1 PEDVSGATA
10 KAQLTADNATLSI
23 NNYKTDTNGIISKA
37 QADIKANADAITQ
50 KVSQTDYDTKTGQL
64 TTSVSKAQQTADTV
78 TTSLGNY
85 KQDADGRISANS
97 ADIITNANAIKQKV
111 AQSDYDA
118 NNTKL
123 TSRLTTVETT
133 ANGTATTVSN
143 LNGKVNNLGQLNRLL
158 NTEFNPDY
166 AAWTTYGNA
175 VTLSIDRYWL
185 QNGSNNLGVNRDQDQ
200 SNWGYA
206 TQKIAIGQNTTFSF
220 SVNAKINSMISSK
233 GRLYIHLRALDV
245 NGNAISDIYKS
256 ADKSTTV
263 NFERFSIQNAQTPAG
278 TTTVELAMGMYGG
291 GSVSF
296 NHPFFVLDSHIGN
309 YVAGNYSNS
318 DYLAQV
324 KITADTISNFVR
336 DSSGNISSDFQTA
349 LSKTSII
356 TDSTLATSIQKQT
369 ATQITS
375 ALTDNNGKII
385 SLINQDSSG
394 VQIAGKNIILDGN
407 VKVTNA
413 FTVGQ
418 ANIANGAI
426 GTAQIGDAAIT
437 SAKIADLDVSKITG
451 DVTNFIQSYWNG
463 RYGST
468 TITSIGMSI
477 NSGSVSTTFG
487 TSGMEMSGGVT
498 KASYKFG
505 TWKDWN
511 DNLTTSSGLYMG
523 IYNSSN
529 SFVSITGP
537 SGATAL
543 LLAGSTMDY
552 GNNTNIMRETLNIF
566 SVTNVRERLVFKGNK
581 WGYPS
586 FIDINEDSRTFNF
599 YTGSGSQSGGNYF
612 WFNQKVLSSG
622 TFSST
627 STLSKKNVLAEY
639 TEDALQEILKTNLVT
654 FEYKNRPGEKQISPI
669 IDDVNKNKKYYIPST
684 ILGEEDKYVDM
695 YSMITMAWKAIK
707 QLSEK
712 IGDK

>member
-10 KAQLTADNATLSI
+10 KAQLTADNAALAIS
-23 NNYKTDTNGIISKA
+23 NYKQDADGKIRQA
-37 QADIKANADAITQ
+37 QSDIQANADAITQ
-50 KVSQTDYDTKTGQL
+50 KVSKTDYNQNTGDL
-64 TTSVSKAQQTADTV
+64 TQAVSKAQSTADGVV
-78 TTSLGNY
+78 TTVGNY
-85 KQDADGRISANS
+85 QTSNDKRVAAAESAISQNADAIAL
-97 ADIITNANAIKQKV
+97 KV
-111 AQSDYDA
+111 AKTDYD
-118 NNTKL
+118 NNNSQLNTRFTK
-123 TSRLTTVETT
+123 VEAT
-133 ANGTATTVSN
+133 ANGAATTVSN
-143 LNGKVNNLGQLNRLL
+143 LQQTVNNLGQLNRLL

-166 AAWTTYGNA
+166 AAWTTYGNV
-175 VTLSIDRYWL
+175 VTLAIDRYWL

-233 GRLYIHLRALDV
+233 GRLYIHVRALDA
-245 NGNAISDIYKS
+245 NGNVISDIYKS
-256 ADKSTTV
+256 SDRATTN
-263 NFERFSIQNAQTPAG
+263 NFEKFSIQNAQTPAG
-278 TTTVELAMGMYGG
+278 TTVVELAMGMYGG

-324 KITADTISNFVR
+324 KITADSISNFVR

-356 TDSTLATSIQKQT
+356 TGSTLATSIQKQT

-385 SLINQDSSG
+385 SLINQDTSG
-394 VQIAGKNIILDGN
+394 VQIAGKNIVLNGDTTVTGAF
-407 VKVTNA
+407 KVS
-413 FTVGQ
+413 Q